1 MSMPPR
7 ILVHCPKRTA
17 RHEAAFTWT
26 LGSALG
32 LAWAWADTA
41 SQPASSDDVHLFYG
55 VDGEAGVRFPAEG
68 LLSEVGQRRSE
79 PPATEGEDA
88 DLLAAIFW
96 MGSRMEEFG
105 AGASVDDH
113 GRFDPTGSP
122 AELRGWLERPICEEW
137 AFQVGE
143 RLLGERWDEHR
154 RHLEAQ
160 FEVVPTLDVDS
171 AYAFRGKGL
180 WRTTAAL
187 LRDIITGRFSTVLRR
202 LQVILGREADPY
214 DTYAQAAAWHA
225 ERGLEARWFF
235 LLAAFGPH
243 DKGLPSSSPALGE
256 LMRSL
261 ERDPRCAVG
270 WHPGYA
276 AAENAEALSAEAMA
290 FERILGRR
298 PVASRQHYLRMN
310 PTQTRRHLLAL
321 GIREDHTEGHA
332 VRTGFRGGFARSRP
346 WYDLEAEALTDL
358 LLCPFAAMDA
368 TYARY
373 LKTPPE
379 EVPERVG
386 ELAAAVR
393 KVGGPLRLLWHNE
406 SLAPEGLWKN
416 WGGVYPAVLDAALES
431 PKAP

>member
-1 MSMPPR
+1 M
-7 ILVHCPKRTA
+7 
-17 RHEAAFTWT
+17 
-26 LGSALG
+26 
-32 LAWAWADTA
+32 
-41 SQPASSDDVHLFYG
+41 
-55 VDGEAGVRFPAEG
+55 DGEAGVRFPAEG

-79 PPATEGEDA
+79 PPATEGADA

-113 GRFDPTGSP
+113 GRFDPTDSP
-122 AELRGWLERPICEEW
+122 SALRGWLERPVCEEW
-137 AFQVGE
+137 AFQVGGR
-143 RLLGERWDEHR
+143 RLGDRWDGHR
-154 RHLEAQ
+154 RHLETQ

-187 LRDIITGRFSTVLRR
+187 LRDSITGRFSKVLRR
-202 LQVILGREADPY
+202 MRVILGREADPY

-225 ERGLEARWFF
+225 GGLEARWFF

-243 DKGLPSSSPALGE
+243 DKGLPSSSPALGGDAQ
-256 LMRSL
+256 LGAGL
-261 ERDPRCAVG
+261 
-270 WHPGYA
+270 
-276 AAENAEALSAEAMA
+276 ALC
-290 FERILGRR
+290 RG
-298 PVASRQHYLRMN
+298 VASGLRCSGERRGLVRRSHGIRTFLGVGRWRPGGGLRMN

-321 GIREDHTEGHA
+321 GMEDHTEGHA
-332 VRTGFRGGFARSRP
+332 VPTGFRGGFARSRP
-346 WYDLEAEALTDL
+346 WYDHEAEALTDL
-358 LLCPFAAMDA
+358 LLCPFASMDA

-373 LKTPPE
+373 LQTPPE

-406 SLAPEGLWKN
+406 SLAPEGLWEN

-431 PKAP
+431 PKVP